1 MPSILSDLGLS
12 VEEDFRLLLQ
22 LALLTLLLM
31 IFLYPLDAGRFCS
44 GSSFESPSLSA
55 LLAAFRL
62 QAPASH
68 AIGLSR
74 LRCAVVKVR
83 DELGSSGNL
92 EDDTVLR
99 SAFSHPDPPR
109 SPAPVSPCGSGIS
122 AGFDTFVSRMSAL
135 RLHAL
140 LHLLLR
146 PVSCLTLRIFK
157 MFDLRSSAVVSNS
170 ALSLERR

>member
-1 MPSILSDLGLS
+1 
-12 VEEDFRLLLQ
+12 
-22 LALLTLLLM
+22 M

-44 GSSFESPSLSA
+44 GSSFESPSLWA
-55 LLAAFRL
+55 LLAAFRP

-83 DELGSSGNL
+83 DERCSSGNP
-92 EDDTVLR
+92 EDDTVSR

-122 AGFDTFVSRMSAL
+122 AGFDTLVSRMSTS

-140 LHLLLR
+140 FHA
-146 PVSCLTLRIFK
+146 PCLSTLRMI
-157 MFDLRSSAVVSNS
+157 DLRSSAVVSNS

>member
-1 MPSILSDLGLS
+1 MLS

-55 LLAAFRL
+55 LLAAFQP

-74 LRCAVVKVR
+74 LRCAVVKVLHPSKR
-83 DELGSSGNL
+83 MMVGRSGL
-92 EDDTVLR
+92 E
-99 SAFSHPDPPR
+99 PPTSR
-109 SPAPVSPCGSGIS
+109 LSGE
-122 AGFDTFVSRMSAL
+122 
-135 RLHAL
+135 
-140 LHLLLR
+140 
-146 PVSCLTLRIFK
+146 C
-157 MFDLRSSAVVSNS
+157 SNQ
-170 ALSLERR
+170 LS